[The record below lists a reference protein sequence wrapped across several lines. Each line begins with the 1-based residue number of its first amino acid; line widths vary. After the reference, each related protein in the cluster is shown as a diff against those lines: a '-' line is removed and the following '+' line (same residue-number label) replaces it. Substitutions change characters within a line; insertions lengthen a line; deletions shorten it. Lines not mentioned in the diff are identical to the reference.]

1 MRFQPSK
8 RTLILFSA
16 VLLLEIGFGVGM
28 FTWQQSYLRELQ
40 AELQVKQSD
49 AAEGARL
56 ARRFEET
63 RLALEADQAQIEFLE
78 GHIPDADYIPTLL
91 RDLETLALETQ
102 NRLVGVRPEPREEA
116 RPASSGGTAR
126 DREIERATGAEESA
140 SARKPTAPLPY
151 DAFHIRASMTGGY
164 GQILAFLHRLTRFP
178 KIVGVEEVH
187 IRPIVQTDSGGP
199 RHLLQVEV
207 RLKAYVLKERAGT
220 AAGATTGAV

>member
-1 MRFQPSK
+1 MEVYSIMRLGSQVPYNDE
-8 RTLILFSA
+8 
-16 VLLLEIGFGVGM
+16 VLRFCKQMGADYVDTAPARGLGIEEDGCWHADKLMQVREHVESFGL
-28 FTWQQSYLRELQ
+28 T
-40 AELQVKQSD
+40 
-49 AAEGARL
+49 
-56 ARRFEET
+56 
-63 RLALEADQAQIEFLE
+63 LEAMHLPLGSAGVDRQTCW
-78 GHIPDADYIPTLL
+78 GHIMLGT
-91 RDLETLALETQ
+91 
-102 NRLVGVRPEPREEA
+102 PE
-116 RPASSGGTAR
+116 R